1 MQCAGGTRSD
11 RVYFGGSL
19 AYQVLG
25 LRLGN
30 FCAGEC
36 MVQSPTP
43 ERRGNQK
50 HRGNPM
56 YGVLWVAEILH
67 HSEARD
73 VVRPSTPGLILGVT
87 AGPMWRESHSVNP
100 APRAVHRSPWASG
113 QEEHQY

>member
-1 MQCAGGTRSD
+1 
-11 RVYFGGSL
+11 
-19 AYQVLG
+19 
-25 LRLGN
+25 
-30 FCAGEC
+30 

-43 ERRGNQK
+43 ERRGNQEHK
-50 HRGNPM
+50 GNPM

-73 VVRPSTPGLILGVT
+73 GVRPSTPGLILGVT

-100 APRAVHRSPWASG
+100 APRAVHRSPWASE